1 MSLRE
6 KLAERLILIH
16 SMTPQEREVFLR
28 NHPCAHLIRPVQ
40 RKVIRQKIEQ
50 RKKTKLIIAAFF
62 SFSLSLTVVLLT
74 SYLYLN

>member
-6 KLAERLILIH
+6 RLAMIQ
-16 SMTPQEREVFLR
+16 SMTPQERENFFR
-28 NHPCAHLIRPVQ
+28 NHPCPLHIRLAQ
-40 RKVIRQKIEQ
+40 RKAQKKIIEQ

>member
-6 KLAERLILIH
+6 RLALIQ
-16 SMTPQEREVFLR
+16 SMTSQEREDFFREHPSALR
-28 NHPCAHLIRPVQ
+28 CRIAQ
-40 RKVIRQKIEQ
+40 RKAQQKIIEQ